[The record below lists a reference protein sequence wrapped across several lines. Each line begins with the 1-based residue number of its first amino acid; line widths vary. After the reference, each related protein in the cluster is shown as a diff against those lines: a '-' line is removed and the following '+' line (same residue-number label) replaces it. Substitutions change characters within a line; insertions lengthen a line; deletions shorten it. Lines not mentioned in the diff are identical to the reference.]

1 MRKHVFILS
10 RRDTDQWCRTLQ
22 IDVLSLA
29 RVQRKRRFR
38 RRIGLLFVAILPMT
52 ALLALVFARDLSW

>member
-1 MRKHVFILS
+1 M
-10 RRDTDQWCRTLQ
+10 Q

-38 RRIGLLFVAILPMT
+38 RRIGLLFVAILAMT